1 MSLIAVKVEQVS
13 VYSYLPQAMATLYW
27 SLYGLEDLHNN
38 NVVVPEFTVPI
49 GNDTLTVYNEHR
61 PTELI
66 GYTMYGF
73 ASFCCIVIML
83 NMLIA
88 VMTSSLS
95 AVQEKADME
104 WKYARTKVG
113 RLPVPLS

>member
-1 MSLIAVKVEQVS
+1 MG
-13 VYSYLPQAMATLYW
+13 TLYW
-27 SLYGLEDLHNN
+27 SLYGIENLNN
-38 NVVVPEFTVPI
+38 NDVIVPEFSVQIDNETV
-49 GNDTLTVYNEHR
+49 TVYNNHR
-61 PTELI
+61 PTEII
-66 GYTMYGF
+66 GYTLYGI
-73 ASFCCIVIML
+73 ASFFCIVIML

-113 RLPVPLS
+113 D